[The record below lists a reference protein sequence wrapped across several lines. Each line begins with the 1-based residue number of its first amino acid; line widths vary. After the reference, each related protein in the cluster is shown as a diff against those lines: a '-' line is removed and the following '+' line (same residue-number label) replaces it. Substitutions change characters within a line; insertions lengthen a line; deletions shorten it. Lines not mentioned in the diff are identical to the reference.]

1 MSVGPDP
8 VRSYLRFVLFLSL
21 VAVGAL
27 ALGFVPTRAL
37 GGAEAVRGMVI
48 GCGLSFLG
56 SLAGGLP
63 LAVGAGRPPQ
73 ARGPYLLAS
82 MAIRMLVVLGGA
94 LVVLLTL
101 QVHRPALLIWVAI
114 SYLAFLAIDVGYAVK
129 RGRD

>member
-1 MSVGPDP
+1 MSVGPDA
-8 VRSYLRFVLFLSL
+8 VRSYLRFVLFLAL
-21 VAVGAL
+21 MAVGTL
-27 ALGFVPTRAL
+27 AVGVFPTRAL
-37 GGAEAVRGMVI
+37 GGSEAVRGMAV

-94 LVVLLTL
+94 LVVLLTME
-101 QVHRPALLIWVAI
+101 VHRPALLIWVAI

>member
-1 MSVGPDP
+1 MSVGPGP

-21 VAVGAL
+21 MAVGT
-27 ALGFVPTRAL
+27 LGLGVLPTRAL
-37 GGAEAVRGMVI
+37 GGYEAVRGMVI
-48 GCGLSFLG
+48 GCGLSFVG
-56 SLAGGLP
+56 SLAGGIP
-63 LAVGAGRPPQ
+63 LAVGVARPPQ

-94 LVVLLTL
+94 LVVLLTME
-101 QVHRPALLIWVAI
+101 VHRPALLIWVAI

>member
-21 VAVGAL
+21 VAVGTL
-27 ALGFVPTRAL
+27 GLGFVPTRAL
-37 GGAEAVRGMVI
+37 GGAAAVRGMVI
-48 GCGLSFLG
+48 GCGLSFVG

-73 ARGPYLLAS
+73 ERGPYLLAS

-114 SYLAFLAIDVGYAVK
+114 SYLAFL
-129 RGRD
+129 